1 VTQQKYMEACD
12 ASAATRIAGTT
23 FFVAASDEDYI
34 LRVYDSEAPGRPVA
48 QLDVTD
54 FLEAENRTKEPDLEG
69 SAQIGNR
76 IYWIGSHGCDKEGH
90 TQESRQRLFAT
101 EVAVGLGRAEL
112 RPLGKPYK
120 QLLADLFDAP
130 ELAEFQLA
138 TAAALAPEAPGG
150 LNIEGMASTPE
161 GHLVVGFRNPIPRD
175 RALLVR
181 IENPGD
187 VVAGTSRARVAAG
200 RLLDLGGRGV
210 RAFEPAGDG
219 TYYLLAGA
227 FDDTRN
233 FALFSWDGFS
243 SAPTLILDGTSLN
256 DLNPEE
262 LIASKDTLGA
272 VAVRLFS
279 DDGDALVG
287 AKKCKKVDPA
297 VKSFR
302 ATTLQL
308 AL

>member
-1 VTQQKYMEACD
+1 VTQQKYLEACD

-34 LRVYDSEAPGRPVA
+34 LRVYDSEATGRPVA

-54 FLEAENRTKEPDLEG
+54 FLEAEDRTKEPDLEG

-76 IYWIGSHGCDKEGH
+76 IYWIGSHGCDKEGR

-101 EVAVGLGRAEL
+101 EVAVGLGRPEL
-112 RPLGKPYK
+112 RPFGKPYK

-200 RLLDLGGRGV
+200 GLLDLGGRGV

-219 TYYLLAGA
+219 SYYLLAGA

-233 FALFSWDGFS
+233 FALFSWDGLS

-272 VAVRLFS
+272 VVVQLFS